1 MAFCPV
7 QMIAW
12 LLGIIGMFGTV
23 IVTLMPQ
30 WKVSAFTGN
39 NIIVFETIWEG
50 LWMVCVSHIK
60 NYQCEFYKSILAL
73 PPMLDAARGLMCT
86 ACALS
91 IIACLT
97 AFAGMKC
104 IRSPGSNEQVKRN
117 ILFTAGVSF
126 FLAGV
131 FVLIPVSCIANTII
145 EDFYNPEIQAARKRE
160 LGAALYL
167 GWISGAFLIC
177 GGGMFC
183 GFCCCPEEHEI
194 YQHSA
199 PCSQIKPMPMRSY
212 V

>member
-1 MAFCPV
+1 MAFCPL
-7 QMIAW
+7 QMVAW
-12 LLGIIGMFGTV
+12 LFGIIGTIGTV

-73 PPMLDAARGLMCT
+73 PPILDTARGLMCT

-91 IIACLT
+91 VIACLI

-104 IRSPGSNEQVKRN
+104 IQSPGSNEQVKRN
-117 ILFTAGVSF
+117 ILFTAGAI
-126 FLAGV
+126 FLLTGV
-131 FVLIPVSCIANTII
+131 FVLIPVSWIANDII

-167 GWISGAFLIC
+167 GWISAAFLIC
-177 GGGMFC
+177 GGVMFC
-183 GFCCCPEEHEI
+183 GFCCCSEEPKRREP
-194 YQHSA
+194 SA
-199 PCSQIKPMPMRSY
+199 PCSQIKPVTVRSY